1 MHNRK
6 LESSVKTASRRFGK
20 NTLCTILQ
28 GKQLI
33 DFITKNSLLPTG
45 FFISHPQY
53 GLSSTRN
60 RVLAIPQ
67 YDMPEL
73 ERLMALHGIKNEPPQ
88 SESKQPEIPNADSNI
103 FQLEKR
109 IKASEPLVEFLKQT
123 MLMVLV
129 SNPRPRMSD
138 LDMVNILID
147 TVDVPGGIT
156 GILVPKSG
164 RLDTNTERSWNE

>member
-1 MHNRK
+1 
-6 LESSVKTASRRFGK
+6 
-20 NTLCTILQ
+20 
-28 GKQLI
+28 
-33 DFITKNSLLPTG
+33 
-45 FFISHPQY
+45 
-53 GLSSTRN
+53 
-60 RVLAIPQ
+60 
-67 YDMPEL
+67 MPEL